1 MALCHP
7 SDVALPRF
15 SSSTAPPES
24 RHCRRTGRTGNEMT
38 TLSALLPRLAP
49 HEPEH
54 ELQQSVEA
62 LARLGITT
70 GALPHAYARLA
81 AHGPLRLGRCC
92 CCSIAPFSDPAETR
106 LPACSRCVDV
116 DLLFAPSVPP
126 RPGLTPAQVDRVRTL
141 VAENLSA
148 VSSTGLGLWRDSR
161 RHRQDQG
168 KGKAKAQE
176 EEESEPPPPR
186 FSTSLEPLDDWLDGG
201 LQPGEVVQL
210 TGPRRSGRTALAL
223 YTLLLH
229 LLLHPAAKGA
239 WFDSTGSF
247 DPHRCLAILREV
259 LVPRLVGLGG
269 SFAPPREEGDQ
280 EADKAAREPEPE
292 QLAIAVLDRLA
303 VSRVIKASEVLDV
316 LSDEVR
322 GAGAAEAV
330 AVEGDTQKDRKLDM
344 VVIDS
349 LDNLLGG
356 EALAKGSARGETL
369 RDRVLFLWCAHPE
382 LPAAHAALIAFM
394 RRLGT
399 LARSPASPLAILA
412 ITTTSTSDSKT
423 SRSDPASASASAS
436 AAPPPLSSLPY
447 NPPLR
452 PAFDDTFAYLV
463 DLSLLVTPAVP
474 LFGPVDGRDRGF
486 VEVIKNTRGQEG
498 GLVPFELVRLV
509 LNLPFSRPLANEC
522 GLA

>member
-1 MALCHP
+1 
-7 SDVALPRF
+7 
-15 SSSTAPPES
+15 
-24 RHCRRTGRTGNEMT
+24 MT

-49 HEPEH
+49 HEPDL

-70 GALPHAYARLA
+70 
-81 AHGPLRLGRCC
+81 
-92 CCSIAPFSDPAETR
+92 
-106 LPACSRCVDV
+106 DV

-126 RPGLTPAQVDRVRTL
+126 RPGLTPAQVDRIRTL

-356 EALAKGSARGETL
+356 EALAKGSAR
-369 RDRVLFLWCAHPE
+369 
-382 LPAAHAALIAFM
+382 AHAALIAFM

-498 GLVPFELVRLV
+498 GLVPFELR
-509 LNLPFSRPLANEC
+509 NGRELA
-522 GLA
+522 AMD